1 MLTVHF
7 YELCFVSFRNSHS
20 ESCMV
25 KLLKNLGCLCWF
37 IKEILTRKGV
47 FTVSLNISN
56 YTENWALPRWL
67 SSKESACKYVDQET
81 LIRKIPRSGRPP
93 GEGNGNPLQYPGK
106 FHRQRSLGSCSPWG
120 RRRVGH
126 DLVTKQQREFWKASA
141 DMGEISSW
149 KNIHSSIRVTHHTA
163 HQKLFYG

>member
-120 RRRVGH
+120 RRRVGRLRPAMVLVILISFLWALVH
-126 DLVTKQQREFWKASA
+126 FPWDNTACFDDLSP
-141 DMGEISSW
+141 
-149 KNIHSSIRVTHHTA
+149 
-163 HQKLFYG
+163 